1 MKKIDIRLIVISLLF
16 ILAAIVIFS
25 ISQFT
30 SQQANKLTTSSKAA
44 TSANQQCN
52 INPTDK
58 CTQGVLGESKC
69 QFKSDWNSFT
79 ISGNPRIGYTNY
91 PNMGS
96 DPRSVKIEPGD
107 GKPFSAGVYLTFNT
121 TPGKTYCAS
130 WRWGP
135 NTNNDQSKNAF
146 GRTIGLDP
154 SGGTNPQSG
163 QVVWGNTWT
172 KTGRILDYDLNKDP
186 GDANVD
192 VKVTAQSNTMTI
204 FLRADYNA
212 KENSFLLIDMVNV
225 YDEGTSN
232 PVPTNTPVP
241 PTSTPQPTTPPPTA
255 TPQPNQPTATATP
268 QPPTATLRPNQPTPT
283 TRPGTTN
290 QPTVPP
296 GQPTNTIPPADP
308 NATWTPVPT
317 WTPAPTW
324 TGMPGN
330 PYDPQPTES
339 SPFSLPWFGRN
350 DPNPSDPQ
358 QVSEPIEIKS
368 PKELAREVVNPESV
382 QKLDQATEKPLTKAK
397 EGFDTVKKYDRQLE
411 SYFEGWIFR
420 IRVWMSQ
427 VLR

>member
-1 MKKIDIRLIVISLLF
+1 MERWHCHPNYCDLLSGDKRDCGKYWGLPGGFNEYGCVKKDENGNKVPKYG
-16 ILAAIVIFS
+16 LAP
-25 ISQFT
+25 
-30 SQQANKLTTSSKAA
+30 NMPGG
-44 TSANQQCN
+44 
-52 INPTDK
+52 NPT
-58 CTQGVLGESKC
+58 
-69 QFKSDWNSFT
+69 
-79 ISGNPRIGYTNY
+79 
-91 PNMGS
+91 
-96 DPRSVKIEPGD
+96 
-107 GKPFSAGVYLTFNT
+107 
-121 TPGKTYCAS
+121 
-130 WRWGP
+130 
-135 NTNNDQSKNAF
+135 
-146 GRTIGLDP
+146 
-154 SGGTNPQSG
+154 
-163 QVVWGNTWT
+163 
-172 KTGRILDYDLNKDP
+172 
-186 GDANVD
+186 
-192 VKVTAQSNTMTI
+192 
-204 FLRADYNA
+204 
-212 KENSFLLIDMVNV
+212 
-225 YDEGTSN
+225 
-232 PVPTNTPVP
+232 PTNTQAPPP
-241 PTSTPQPTTPPPTA
+241 PTATNTPRPTTPPPTA
-255 TPQPNQPTATATP
+255 TPRPNEPTATPRP

-339 SPFSLPWFGRN
+339 SPFSLPWFGRK

-368 PKELAREVVNPESV
+368 PKELAREVVNPENV